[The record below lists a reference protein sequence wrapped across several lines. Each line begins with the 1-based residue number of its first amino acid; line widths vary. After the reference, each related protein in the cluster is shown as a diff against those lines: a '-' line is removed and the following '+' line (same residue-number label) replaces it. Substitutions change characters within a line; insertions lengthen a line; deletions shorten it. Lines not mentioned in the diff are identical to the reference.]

1 MGLRIGSIIIR
12 IFLALLAIY
21 IVLIPLAL
29 VIVLMNYGGSINEDI
44 LVKSLS
50 DMLCEGNLMYINI
63 IAVLIC
69 SILNM
74 MGIYSELQY
83 RMNALPSFT
92 MTSIVTCVMGILFVI
107 CFVKVK
113 LVLFSFILRNNLG
126 MKKKPLISAISA
138 AVTVTGFLLSNL
150 LAYWINGRQV
160 PLFWALTVCFICLI
174 FIFAQNQAVKMT
186 IVGEDGYFG
195 SLSRLGL
202 EVLSGI
208 QGAVSSTLLV
218 FFLYYMGT
226 MYTDITDLGQIVLL
240 AICSYGGAYLA
251 MESLGDDNSKLQKY
265 GSFAVALVLFTVMVG
280 SVS

>member
-1 MGLRIGSIIIR
+1 
-12 IFLALLAIY
+12 
-21 IVLIPLAL
+21 
-29 VIVLMNYGGSINEDI
+29 
-44 LVKSLS
+44 
-50 DMLCEGNLMYINI
+50 
-63 IAVLIC
+63 
-69 SILNM
+69 
-74 MGIYSELQY
+74 
-83 RMNALPSFT
+83 
-92 MTSIVTCVMGILFVI
+92 
-107 CFVKVK
+107 
-113 LVLFSFILRNNLG
+113 
-126 MKKKPLISAISA
+126 
-138 AVTVTGFLLSNL
+138 
-150 LAYWINGRQV
+150 
-160 PLFWALTVCFICLI
+160 
-174 FIFAQNQAVKMT
+174 MT

-208 QGAVSSTLLV
+208 QGAVSSTLLI